1 MSKQLSFDNI
11 EFVNHGA
18 FDTFPGKL
26 NPIAA
31 AIRGESEMGGGGKG
45 LFKAIVAVAVAVAV
59 PYFAPKVAGAIFGSS
74 SILASAATGAVMG
87 AAGAKLTGGDWRQGA
102 VFGGIG
108 GGASAYF
115 SGAGFT
121 SGIPEAAQ
129 GAAVAGPGA
138 NTAVITNTG
147 SGTGYFSPEL
157 NQFIDPM
164 TGNAIAPQNI
174 AYGGNV
180 TSDIATTLSSG
191 GMNPQQLANS
201 MTGISAN
208 TSAQGAQALGAA
220 NFYNPAAGTGN
231 FFDAAAQTNAYAAA
245 GQAVPSGSTLS
256 ATGTE
261 AEQAAQVPGQPPATG
276 AQQPQGYVDTLK
288 ARVTDPS
295 RLADMTLMATPQIIG
310 SIYAQQAGKEQQE
323 QIDKYNQE
331 LKALQG
337 KDEAAYQLKLKES
350 QEYIQ
355 NAKNINPSY
364 WAQQSANQAQISG
377 ARGLAETY
385 RDDRMA
391 GLRSPSYYASERRRA
406 NIGMG
411 QNIGTAYDRG
421 YGAGLNLRDS
431 SIQRGLGM
439 IPNAP
444 RTGIEGQSQLS
455 NMYANLDSARASA
468 GQGAA
473 QMASY
478 FTYPMLSQQTR
489 DQNRRG

>member
-1 MSKQLSFDNI
+1 
-11 EFVNHGA
+11 
-18 FDTFPGKL
+18 
-26 NPIAA
+26 
-31 AIRGESEMGGGGKG
+31 MGGGGKG

-59 PYFAPKVAGAIFGSS
+59 PYFAPTVAGAIFGTSS
-74 SILASAATGAVMG
+74 VLASAATGAVMG

-231 FFDAAAQTNAYAAA
+231 FFDAAAQTNAYAGA

-261 AEQAAQVPGQPPATG
+261 AEQAAQAPGQPPATG
-276 AQQPQGYVDTLK
+276 AQQPPQGYMETLK

-295 RLADMTLMATPQIIG
+295 KLADMTIMATPQIIG

-323 QIDKYNQE
+323 QIEQ
-331 LKALQG
+331 LRALVV
-337 KDEAAYQLKLKES
+337 K
-350 QEYIQ
+350 
-355 NAKNINPSY
+355 
-364 WAQQSANQAQISG
+364 
-377 ARGLAETY
+377 
-385 RDDRMA
+385 
-391 GLRSPSYYASERRRA
+391 
-406 NIGMG
+406 
-411 QNIGTAYDRG
+411 
-421 YGAGLNLRDS
+421 
-431 SIQRGLGM
+431 
-439 IPNAP
+439 
-444 RTGIEGQSQLS
+444 
-455 NMYANLDSARASA
+455 
-468 GQGAA
+468 
-473 QMASY
+473 
-478 FTYPMLSQQTR
+478 
-489 DQNRRG
+489 